1 MARTQSKGTCTYCGK
16 MLSKAGI
23 TKHLTTCPER
33 QQAIA
38 AAEAQKGS
46 SELLVHLRIQDAY
59 QKEFWLNLEMRG
71 SKSLQDLDDYLRAIW
86 LECCGHLSQFS
97 LGGAFAHEVGM
108 RRKIGDIFEVGSE
121 LTHVYDFGTSSE
133 TTVKCIELREGKP
146 TTVKAIVLMAR
157 NNMPEYRCQEC
168 QKPAT
173 HFCMEC
179 LIEDQTDG
187 ILCDEHTE
195 NHPHDNYG
203 DPIPLVN
210 SPRMGMCGYDGPA
223 EPPY

>member
-16 MLSKAGI
+16 TLSKAGI

-33 QQAIA
+33 QQVIA
-38 AAEAQKGS
+38 SAEAKKDP
-46 SELLVHLRIQDAY
+46 SEPLFHLRIQDAY
-59 QKEFWLNLEMRG
+59 RSEFWLDLEMRG
-71 SKSLQDLDDYLRAIW
+71 SKSLQDLDNYLRAIW

-97 LGGAFAHEVGM
+97 LGGAFAREVGM
-108 RRKIGDIFEVGSE
+108 RRKISDIFESGGE

-133 TTVKCIELREGKP
+133 TVVKCVELREGKP
-146 TTVKAIVLMAR
+146 TTAKAIALMAR
-157 NNMPEYRCQEC
+157 NIMPEYPCIEC

-173 HFCMEC
+173 HLCMEC

-187 ILCDEHTE
+187 TLCDEHTE
-195 NHPHDNYG
+195 NHPHDDYG

-210 SPRMGMCGYDGPA
+210 SPRLGMCGYDGPA

>member
-16 MLSKAGI
+16 TLSKAGI

-33 QQAIA
+33 QQVIA
-38 AAEAQKGS
+38 SAEAKKGT
-46 SELLVHLRIQDAY
+46 SEPLFHLRIQDAY
-59 QKEFWLNLEMRG
+59 RSEFWLDLEMRG
-71 SKSLQDLDDYLRAIW
+71 SKSLQDLDNYLRAIW

-97 LGGAFAHEVGM
+97 LGGAFAREVGM
-108 RRKIGDIFEVGSE
+108 RRKISDIFQAGGE

-133 TTVKCIELREGKP
+133 TVVKCVELREGKP
-146 TTVKAIVLMAR
+146 TTAKAIALMAR
-157 NNMPEYRCQEC
+157 NIMPEYPCIEC
-168 QKPAT
+168 QKLAT
-173 HFCMEC
+173 HLCMEC

-187 ILCDEHTE
+187 TLCDEHTE
-195 NHPHDNYG
+195 NHPHDDYG

-210 SPRMGMCGYDGPA
+210 SPRLGMCGYDGPA